1 MDILNQQTLPYLKL
15 YISSS
20 FIQFLI
26 FHTSFTHFSNYT
38 GFLPPSSPDSYIPL
52 NFPHLCKLKKKLLQN
67 QYLPLVLL
75 SHFISLVVII
85 KILTYFYSLSYLHT
99 ICMLIY
105 TLLRYLIIANYPLLL
120 YLRYRKRN
128 MKILV
133 FEAEKRRPI
142 PCCQLLFS
150 HFQRRNAKKQL
161 IPLRRE
167 TFSQAKK
174 KER

>member
-1 MDILNQQTLPYLKL
+1 MILEQ
-15 YISSS
+15 
-20 FIQFLI
+20 
-26 FHTSFTHFSNYT
+26 FSNFVYVFFQIIRAFYPLQALIPT
-38 GFLPPSSPDSYIPL
+38 FPLIPL
-52 NFPHLCKLKKKLLQN
+52 TDVNSQKIGSKSIFTSWISFSLL
-67 QYLPLVLL
+67 LL
-75 SHFISLVVII
+75 SLVTI
-85 KILTYFYSLSYLHT
+85 KILRYFYSLSYLHT

-133 FEAEKRRPI
+133 FEAEKKRPI